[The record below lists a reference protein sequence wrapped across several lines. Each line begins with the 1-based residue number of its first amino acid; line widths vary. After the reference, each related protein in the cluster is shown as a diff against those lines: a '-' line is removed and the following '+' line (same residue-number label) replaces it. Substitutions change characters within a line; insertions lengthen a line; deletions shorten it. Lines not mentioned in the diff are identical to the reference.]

1 MRNMIILA
9 ILAGLL
15 ALACGAPSESAP
27 STPEAYTDLKT
38 KMVQDLQTRVAEP
51 TPAMTAAELREQVYR
66 DLLEEAA
73 TATPERQKEIYK
85 LLEAMHGIDNSPAA
99 KAERAAKVQATKQ
112 AKQLA
117 EERERRQAEVQA
129 TRTAEWRIKSTKSA
143 ESYRNMIESLKAYEA
158 KPHEIIGERD

>member
-1 MRNMIILA
+1 M
-9 ILAGLL
+9 
-15 ALACGAPSESAP
+15 ESAP

-85 LLEAMHGIDNSPAA
+85 LLEAMHGIDNSPTA

-112 AKQLA
+112 AEDRARQKA

-129 TRTAEWRIKSTKSA
+129 TRKAEWRIKSTKSA
-143 ESYRNMIESLKAYEA
+143 ELYRNMIESLKAYEA
-158 KPHEIIGERD
+158 KPHEIAGERD